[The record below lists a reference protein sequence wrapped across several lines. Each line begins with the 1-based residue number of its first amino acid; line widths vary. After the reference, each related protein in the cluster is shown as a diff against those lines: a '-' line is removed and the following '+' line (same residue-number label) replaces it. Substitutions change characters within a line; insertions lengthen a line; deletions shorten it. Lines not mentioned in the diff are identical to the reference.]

1 MEEIWIGIDV
11 GKRAVDIAVAGRE
24 AVRRIERDEDALR
37 GWASTVP
44 AGAHAVMEA
53 TGGYERMVAEVLR
66 EHGALVSVVNPRQVR
81 DFARATGQL
90 AKTDRLDARLLA
102 TYGQTLRPRVTL
114 VRNEEEQE
122 IQELLDRRRQL
133 VDARTAEK
141 NRRLTASAAVR
152 PSIDAHIK
160 WLDEQIKE
168 LERDID
174 ARALKLQEL
183 AERAQRLEHVPG
195 VGRIVALTVLLH
207 LPELG
212 ALNRKEV
219 AALVGLAPFARD
231 SGGLRGRR
239 AIWGG
244 RSEARSMLFVAANV
258 AVRWNPPLKGFYERL
273 VAAGKPK
280 KAALAAVARKLLT
293 MLNAMVRDRSDWQ
306 LAGGL
311 QPGCC

>member
-1 MEEIWIGIDV
+1 M
-11 GKRAVDIAVAGRE
+11 ARE
-24 AVRRIERDEDALR
+24 
-37 GWASTVP
+37 P
-44 AGAHAVMEA
+44 
-53 TGGYERMVAEVLR
+53 
-66 EHGALVSVVNPRQVR
+66 
-81 DFARATGQL
+81 
-90 AKTDRLDARLLA
+90 LA
-102 TYGQTLRPRVTL
+102 T
-114 VRNEEEQE
+114 
-122 IQELLDRRRQL
+122 
-133 VDARTAEK
+133 
-141 NRRLTASAAVR
+141 VR

-183 AERAQRLEHVPG
+183 AETAQRLEHVPG

-258 AVRWNPPLKGFYERL
+258 AVRWNPPLKAFYERL

-280 KAALAAVARKLLT
+280 KAALAAVAPSSSR
-293 MLNAMVRDRSDWQ
+293 RSTRWSETVPT
-306 LAGGL
+306 GS
-311 QPGCC
+311 